1 MSRLNGKLLHAYSRR
16 CVRALRPALRA
27 ALGSLE
33 PILALNVDKEVR
45 KDALVIAQAA
55 RSASPDGL
63 AALLARA
70 RDIDREFLA
79 SLGRFPVR
87 LEIRYEDVE
96 PVRRQRMQRL
106 LDAAA
111 RLLAAP
117 WRGLRPAVRACY
129 GERDFA
135 AALAEH
141 LRLYAMEIRAL
152 NRSVKV
158 PALVSPLR
166 SVVAER
172 LHAIMDRE
180 SKALAH
186 EVSTMLYRGTPS

>member
-1 MSRLNGKLLHAYSRR
+1 M
-16 CVRALRPALRA
+16 RALRPALRV

-55 RSASPDGL
+55 SSTSPDRL
-63 AALLARA
+63 AAMLARA
-70 RDIDREFLA
+70 RDIDRDFLA
-79 SLGRFPVR
+79 RMGRFPVR

-96 PVRRQRMQRL
+96 PIRRQRMQRL

-111 RLLAAP
+111 RLLATP

-129 GERDFA
+129 DERVFA

-141 LRLYAMEIRAL
+141 LRLYALEIRAL
-152 NRSVKV
+152 NRSVRV
-158 PALVSPLR
+158 PALVGPLR
-166 SVVAER
+166 SMVAER

-186 EVSTMLYRGTPS
+186 EVSAMLYGEMTT